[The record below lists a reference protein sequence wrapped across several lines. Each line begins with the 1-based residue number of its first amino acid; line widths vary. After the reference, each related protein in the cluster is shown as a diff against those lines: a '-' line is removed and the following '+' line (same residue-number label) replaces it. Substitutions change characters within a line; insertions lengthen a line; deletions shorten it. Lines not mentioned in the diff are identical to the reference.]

1 MTTVAKPRVANT
13 RLTPAATAVAE
24 QLGLLADLAG
34 TWQGT
39 GFNLIARPDFHDN
52 ANLYLQLNQTSETL
66 TIEPIGSPVPNRGFG
81 QDDISLFGLNYLDK
95 IADAATG
102 GALHFEPG
110 LWMTQPPTS
119 YPEESAQ
126 PADQIIFRLASIPH
140 GNAIL
145 AEGTA
150 RAFNGPPVVAS
161 GAVPYAFSTF
171 PSFNSTPFAAGGPI
185 NAAGSSEAVTGPLA
199 APGAVGFTQYNV
211 ADPASLAN
219 PRTPFDTDPADPP
232 LPASINGVPMQTAV
246 NDPVTLLQAVVQKQA
261 AAGATFAGVAL
272 NIATQPRISF
282 RTEVNDP
289 VGLTTTVNV
298 IDGGG
303 GIENIPF
310 LSGATPTVS
319 GGEGT
324 GAQGPN
330 AQTVL
335 FYATFWISQVT
346 PKRGNP
352 FMQLQYAQFSVL
364 NFPIFAAL
372 HAGPGPEP
380 TGPVV
385 NLGWPHVSVA
395 TLTKSFG

>member
-1 MTTVAKPRVANT
+1 MTTVAKPRVPNT
-13 RLTPAATAVAE
+13 RLAADASTVAQ
-24 QLGLLADLAG
+24 QLGLLADLTG

-39 GFNLIARPDFHDN
+39 GFNLIARPDFHDS

-66 TIEPIGSPVPNRGFG
+66 TIDPIGSPVPNRGFG

-119 YPEESAQ
+119 YPEEPAQ

-145 AEGTA
+145 AEGSATA
-150 RAFNGPPVVAS
+150 FSGPPVVAK
-161 GAVPYAFSTF
+161 GTAPYAFSTF
-171 PSFNSTPFAAGGPI
+171 PSFNTTPFAVNGPI
-185 NAAGSSEAVTGPLA
+185 NAAGSSETITGPLA
-199 APGAVGFTQYNV
+199 APGAVGFTQYSV
-211 ADPASLAN
+211 SDPASLAN
-219 PRTPFDTDPADPP
+219 PRTPFDTDPPDPQ
-232 LPASINGVPMQTAV
+232 LPASVDGVPMQTVV
-246 NDPVTLLQAVVQKQA
+246 NDPVSLLQAVVEKQV
-261 AAGATFAGVAL
+261 AAGDTFTGVAL
-272 NIATQPRISF
+272 NIATQPTVAF
-282 RTEVNDP
+282 LAKVNDP
-289 VGLTTTVNV
+289 SGPTTTVTV
-298 IDGGG
+298 LDGGG

-310 LSGATPTVS
+310 LSGAVQTTS
-319 GGEGT
+319 GGEAT
-324 GAQGPN
+324 GSEGPN

-335 FYATFWISQVT
+335 FYATFWISRVT
-346 PKRGNP
+346 PKSGNA

-372 HAGPGPEP
+372 HPAPGSDT
-380 TGPVV
+380 TGRVA
-385 NLGWPHVSVA
+385 NLSWPHVSVG